1 MYDQHINL
9 PENNSESDLS
19 CQNWLDRV
27 PYYLHIYSI
36 FTDGLLF
43 SLQSSDVGCHI
54 DCEHI
59 GCMAYEM
66 MSLLSRHPLYS
77 YKQCLICVRFGDE
90 MDIKFNAKKSCLF
103 KVGRNYKDFV
113 NNLLLGDVI
122 NWSANLKYLGVQ
134 FLSATYLKVDI
145 SPCVRKFYASVN
157 AIYHH
162 TKYVTEITRL
172 SA

>member
-1 MYDQHINL
+1 
-9 PENNSESDLS
+9 
-19 CQNWLDRV
+19 
-27 PYYLHIYSI
+27 
-36 FTDGLLF
+36 
-43 SLQSSDVGCHI
+43 
-54 DCEHI
+54 
-59 GCMAYEM
+59 MAYEM
-66 MSLLSRHPLYS
+66 MSLLSRHPSYS
-77 YKQCLICVRFGDE
+77 YKQCLICVHFGDE

-113 NNLLLGDVI
+113 NNLLLGDDVI

-134 FLSATYLKVDI
+134 FQSATYLKVDI

-172 SA
+172 SV

>member
-1 MYDQHINL
+1 MY
-9 PENNSESDLS
+9 
-19 CQNWLDRV
+19 
-27 PYYLHIYSI
+27 
-36 FTDGLLF
+36 
-43 SLQSSDVGCHI
+43 VGC
-54 DCEHI
+54 EYL
-59 GCMAYEM
+59 GCMPYADDVIIISTSIIQLQAM
-66 MSLLSRHPLYS
+66 LD
-77 YKQCLICVRFGDE
+77 ICVHFGDE

-113 NNLLLGDVI
+113 NNLLLCDDVI

-134 FLSATYLKVDI
+134 FQSPTYLKVDL

-172 SA
+172 CLFKSFSLPILTYG